1 MRPSGGSRGPSWLA
15 RWYPQGACHT
25 TVLLGPFSE
34 QAGRQTSCACA
45 GIPAPL
51 HGCASLH
58 CRKSWPRDHGQ
69 SSPFSVVIPEAFP
82 LTFIPRT
89 VGLRV
94 SVAGRKPLCFQSTA
108 KSNATAIR
116 LPIHPLSVTIPQ
128 ALERATGLAAR
139 ASVSPLGLDSSPD
152 RSCVSGLS
160 IVSLPFVFCFYRQL
174 Y

>member
-1 MRPSGGSRGPSWLA
+1 MPLLGRAILKKTLAHVHMRPSGGSRGPSWLA

-25 TVLLGPFSE
+25 TVPLGPFSE

-82 LTFIPRT
+82 LTFIPHT

-94 SVAGRKPLCFQSTA
+94 SVTGRKPLCFQSTA

-139 ASVSPLGLDSSPD
+139 ASVSPL
-152 RSCVSGLS
+152 RA
-160 IVSLPFVFCFYRQL
+160 
-174 Y
+174 